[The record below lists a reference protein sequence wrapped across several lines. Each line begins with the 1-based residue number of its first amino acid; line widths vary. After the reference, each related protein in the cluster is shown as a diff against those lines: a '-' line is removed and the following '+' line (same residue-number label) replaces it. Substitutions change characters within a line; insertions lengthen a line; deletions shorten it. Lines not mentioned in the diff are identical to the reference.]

1 MPGGVDGEVYLIKG
15 FDLRKGGEHL
25 PSGGR
30 ARCGLDL
37 TEVMDEE
44 SPRERSK
51 LPLLKKVGDF
61 GPAR

>member
-1 MPGGVDGEVYLIKG
+1 M
-15 FDLRKGGEHL
+15 GEHT

-44 SPRERSK
+44 PPHGRSE
-51 LPLLKKVGDF
+51 LPLLKKVGTL
-61 GPAR
+61 G

>member
-1 MPGGVDGEVYLIKG
+1 VPGGVDGEVYLIKG

-37 TEVMDEE
+37 TEVMDE
-44 SPRERSK
+44 
-51 LPLLKKVGDF
+51 
-61 GPAR
+61 